1 MDKQVTAARK
11 KTVVLLRHIGIGD
24 LIWHLPYIRA
34 IAADSLDGKVSVI
47 AAPTTRAPEILAAE
61 NCIDEVILYDRNPR
75 RGEKRKGLHGG
86 IRGMFRFAREIE
98 KYRFERIYIFS
109 RRYHHSLVAWL
120 AGIPMRAGFGTNLRQ
135 RLFLNQ
141 QPYIVKYKGVGVE
154 VFEDATSL
162 AVAHGFV
169 DKRVVPKMK
178 VPEVD
183 LAFGRQA
190 VAGLPHPVV
199 GFAIG
204 TSEVHKH
211 WGDEKY
217 GALADT
223 LIERGYSVVLL
234 GGPGEA
240 ASAQRILDC
249 VSAERRG
256 GIRGLTKNTILQT
269 AGVLRAVDCCVGND
283 TGVLNMAAA
292 TDKPSICLLGK
303 RPLLLHDPLIHCL
316 NHATLDRI
324 TVDDVFAAVRKTS
337 PAASNAE

>member
-1 MDKQVTAARK
+1 VSQQLRASNANLPGGRGQIGGEEQAIR
-11 KTVVLLRHIGIGD
+11 TVGSAL
-24 LIWHLPYIRA
+24 
-34 IAADSLDGKVSVI
+34 
-47 AAPTTRAPEILAAE
+47 T
-61 NCIDEVILYDRNPR
+61 
-75 RGEKRKGLHGG
+75 
-86 IRGMFRFAREIE
+86 
-98 KYRFERIYIFS
+98 
-109 RRYHHSLVAWL
+109 
-120 AGIPMRAGFGTNLRQ
+120 
-135 RLFLNQ
+135 
-141 QPYIVKYKGVGVE
+141 VE
-154 VFEDATSL
+154 
-162 AVAHGFV
+162 
-169 DKRVVPKMK
+169 
-178 VPEVD
+178 
-183 LAFGRQA
+183 
-190 VAGLPHPVV
+190 
-199 GFAIG
+199 
-204 TSEVHKH
+204 
-211 WGDEKY
+211 
-217 GALADT
+217 ALADT

-324 TVDDVFAAVRKTS
+324 TVDEVFAAVRKTS